1 MGNFSFGDYFKEKA
15 IPYAWELV
23 TEGWG
28 LDPDRLWVTVH
39 DSDDE
44 AEEIW
49 ADAVGVPRQRIQRLG
64 DKDNFWQ
71 MGETGP
77 CGPCSEVFYDYGPE
91 MGRDG
96 GPKDRRRGAV
106 RRDLE
111 PGLHAVRP
119 GRRRHP
125 HAAAQAQHRH
135 RGRARA
141 RRRGAAGR
149 RLRVGHRPAPRPHRD
164 GQLGHRQGSRPRRAH
179 RREPADP
186 GRARPVVGHARERR
200 RVPLQRGPGLRA
212 APHHPPGGAPRLPAR
227 HRAARA
233 PQAGVRG
240 HRRDERRPTPS
251 WPPTGT
257 SSRASSRARRSASAR
272 RCATAWASSTT
283 SWPTLDRGE
292 ALSGSTAFKLHDT
305 YGFPLE
311 LTAEI
316 TAERGVDVDRAGFES
331 EMAEQRRR
339 AKEARKAGPGAG
351 DQLDAYREIVEE
363 FGLTEFTGYDHD
375 DDRGPRCWRCSRSTT
390 TSSRC
395 SPTARPST
403 PRPAARSATP
413 A

>member
-23 TEGWG
+23 TEGWAWTR
-28 LDPDRLWVTVH
+28 DRLWVTVH

-49 ADAVGVPRQRIQRLG
+49 ADAVGVPRERIQRLG

-71 MGETGP
+71 MGETGRAARARR
-77 CGPCSEVFYDYGPE
+77 SSTTT
-91 MGRDG
+91 GRTWAADG
-96 GPKDRRRGAV
+96 GPQGRLRGAV

-125 HAAAQAQHRH
+125 DAAAQAQHRH
-135 RGRARA
+135 RRRARA
-141 RRRGAAGR
+141 GRGGAAGR
-149 RLRVGHRPAPRPHRD
+149 LLRLGHRPAPRPHRD
-164 GQLGHRQGSRPRRAH
+164 GQLGHRQGPRPRRAH
-179 RREPADP
+179 RGEPAHP

-200 RVPLQRGPGLRA
+200 RVPLERGSRLRA
-212 APHHPPGGAPRLPAR
+212 APHHPPRGAPRLPAR

-240 HRRDERRPTPS
+240 HRRDDAGLPRAGDATA
-251 WPPTGT
+251 T

-283 SWPTLDRGE
+283 SWPR
-292 ALSGSTAFKLHDT
+292 ST
-305 YGFPLE
+305 
-311 LTAEI
+311 
-316 TAERGVDVDRAGFES
+316 RA
-331 EMAEQRRR
+331 RRC
-339 AKEARKAGPGAG
+339 
-351 DQLDAYREIVEE
+351 
-363 FGLTEFTGYDHD
+363 
-375 DDRGPRCWRCSRSTT
+375 RGPRPSSCTTPTASRSSSPPRSPPSAGSTSTGPASRPRWPSSGAGPRTPARLDRARVSSSTPTGRSSRSSASPSSPATTTTRPRAACWRCSRSRT

-395 SPTARPST
+395 SPTARRST
-403 PRPAARSATP
+403 PRPAVRWATP
-413 A
+413 G